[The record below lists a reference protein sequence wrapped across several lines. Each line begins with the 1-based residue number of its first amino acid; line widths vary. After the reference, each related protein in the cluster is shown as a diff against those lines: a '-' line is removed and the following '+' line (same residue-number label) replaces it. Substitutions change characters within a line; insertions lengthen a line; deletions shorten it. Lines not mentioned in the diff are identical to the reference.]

1 MHNRL
6 AQELNLPVQW
16 IDKAVEDAPDID
28 ATDSLAN
35 VAREI
40 ISRTQISEF
49 GVTSKPSVYEI
60 KLVVA
65 GYINGNYRGH
75 EEAKDT
81 LQNILETMA
90 AFQAASQGNK

>member
-1 MHNRL
+1 MNNEL

-28 ATDSLAN
+28 ATDSLSN

-40 ISRTQISEF
+40 ISRAQISEF
-49 GVTSKPSVYEI
+49 GVKTEPSVYEI

-75 EEAKDT
+75 EEARDT
-81 LQNILETMA
+81 LQNILEMA
-90 AFQAASQGNK
+90 AYEAANQHKK